1 VSAARPITVG
11 VDGMGGDDGPG
22 VIVEGALLALREF
35 SPETRVALIGDQRV
49 LEAEVRRLDPS
60 GAAGGRLLIEHA
72 AESVGMGE
80 EAVVAARRKKE
91 SSLAI
96 GTRLMKEGGIDA
108 LFSAGNTGAMVA
120 ASLLGLGRIPG
131 VQRPALATRVP
142 ADTPSGF
149 CVILDVGA
157 TSDCKPA
164 HLAQFAIMGDIY
176 ARSALGVAQPRVGL
190 LNIGEEP
197 SKGNELAREAHALI
211 SRAPINFVGNV
222 EGRDIFRGQADV
234 VVTDGFTGNV
244 VLKFLESV
252 LGWTGRLL
260 KEEIKSSLMA
270 RLGALLILP
279 SLSGLRR
286 RLDYAEYGGAPLL
299 GIKGTCIVGHGRSS
313 PLAVKNGLK
322 AGAAFV
328 SQNINEQI
336 QEVLGK
342 ERVEHVG

>member
-1 VSAARPITVG
+1 MTVG
-11 VDGMGGDDGPG
+11 VDGMGGDKGPG
-22 VIVEGALLALREF
+22 VIVEGALLALREL
-35 SPETRVALIGDQRV
+35 SQETRVALIGDQQV
-49 LEAEVRRLDPS
+49 LEAEVRRLDPT
-60 GAAGGRLLIEHA
+60 GAAGSRLLIEHA

-80 EAVVAARRKKE
+80 DAAVAARRKKD

-96 GTRLMKEGGIDA
+96 GTRFMKEKRIDA

-120 ASLLGLGRIPG
+120 ASLLNVGRIPG
-131 VQRPALATRVP
+131 VLRPALATRIP
-142 ADTPSGF
+142 AETPSGY

-157 TSDCKPA
+157 TADCKPA

-176 ARSALGVAQPRVGL
+176 ARSALGMAKPRVGL
-190 LNIGEEP
+190 LNIGEES
-197 SKGNELAREAHALI
+197 SKGNELAREAHALMA
-211 SRAPINFVGNV
+211 RAPIHFVGNV
-222 EGRDIFRGQADV
+222 EGRDFFRGQADV

-260 KEEIKSSLMA
+260 KEEVKSSLMA
-270 RLGALLILP
+270 RLGALLLLP

-299 GIKGTCIVGHGRSS
+299 GVAGACIVGHGGSS

-328 SQNINEQI
+328 AQNINGQI
-336 QEVLGK
+336 MEALCT